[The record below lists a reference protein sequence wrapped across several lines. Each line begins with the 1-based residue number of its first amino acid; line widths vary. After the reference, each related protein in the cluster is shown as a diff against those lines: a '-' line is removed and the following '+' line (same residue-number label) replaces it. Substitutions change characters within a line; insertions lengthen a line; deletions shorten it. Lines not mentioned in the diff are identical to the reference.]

1 MEPRKGRERLC
12 CIRSRVMV
20 SVEVVEEVV
29 ERMEEV
35 EEDVGG
41 DALRAVDHERELM
54 LL

>member
-29 ERMEEV
+29 EEEVEEV
-35 EEDVGG
+35 EEDVE
-41 DALRAVDHERELM
+41 VWEETP
-54 LL
+54 